1 MTSKKSI
8 HRMLIVRLAF
18 ATFVIAILVALAVV
32 FAVRRDIDGLVTER
46 AIAAAGQF
54 RWYIIDQ
61 LDAPGLGDHKKI
73 QAILDRTA
81 STPRAHLGLGHFVV
95 ARILDDEFRV
105 VAEVTD
111 TTYPHLK
118 AVTAFMA
125 SQVDRSTLRGGAI
138 SSHMNR
144 VDGATVVRVI
154 FPIANSSQAIVAHG
168 DTLFAVSKEALHDA
182 WWRVARTTGVAV
194 IIVIVTTLLL
204 YPTIIRL
211 VRRLAGLS
219 ENLLDANLQMLGV
232 LGSAIAKRDSDTDV
246 HNYRVTIYS
255 VRLAEAVGLDEA
267 TIRSLMKGA
276 FLHDVGKIGIT
287 DAILLKPGRLTE
299 AEFAEMK
306 KHVSHGQDIIS
317 GSPWLQDAKP
327 VVGGH
332 HEKYDGTGYGNRLQ
346 GSSIPVIA
354 RVFAIA
360 DVFDAL
366 TSRRPYKEPL
376 GYEET
381 MDILMEGR
389 GRHFDPGLIDAFT
402 RISRPLYDTYSNRD
416 DAKPREDLAALV
428 RRYFKA
434 DMAHFLD

>member
-1 MTSKKSI
+1 MKSKKSI
-8 HRMLIVRLAF
+8 HRMLIIRLAV
-18 ATFVIAILVALAVV
+18 ATAVIAALVAVAVI
-32 FAVRRDIDGLVTER
+32 FAVRRDINELVIER
-46 AIAAAGQF
+46 ALTAAVQF
-54 RWYIIDQ
+54 KGYIIDQ
-61 LDAPGLGDHKKI
+61 LDAPGLGDHAKI
-73 QAILDRTA
+73 QRALDR
-81 STPRAHLGLGHFVV
+81 SGSSRLRLGLGEFVFV
-95 ARILDDEFRV
+95 RILDGKFNE
-105 VAEVTD
+105 VARTAD
-111 TTYPHLK
+111 SAYPHIA
-118 AVTAFMA
+118 AVTKYAENPI
-125 SQVDRSTLRGGAI
+125 DLPGLRQRGLWH
-138 SSHMNR
+138 HMNR
-144 VDGATVVRVI
+144 INGMTVVRVT
-154 FPIANSSQAIVAHG
+154 FPFTNSAGAVVAYG
-168 DTLFAVSKEALHDA
+168 DAVFAVSKEALNEA
-182 WWRVARTTGVAV
+182 RWRIVRITAAAV
-194 IIVIVTTLLL
+194 CIVLVTTLLL
-204 YPTIIRL
+204 YPAIIRL
-211 VRRLAGLS
+211 VRRLATLS
-219 ENLLDANLQMLGV
+219 SNLLHANLEMLGV
-232 LGSAIAKRDSDTDV
+232 LGSAIAKRDSDTDI
-246 HNYRVTIYS
+246 HNYRVTLYS
-255 VRLAEAVGLDEA
+255 VRLAEALDVGRRA
-267 TIRSLMKGA
+267 IRRLIKGA

-346 GSSIPVIA
+346 GSGIPVIA